1 MRKSFMII
9 AALIAVPAARAVAQ
23 QGTPPAQ
30 QQQRD
35 AASIIREY
43 YRGPGRA
50 VAESREQ
57 LPQNANTQLRVDSVL
72 SSELSRHMLPL
83 PVDLTRLL
91 PDLPRGQQRGR
102 IGDRVVTV
110 ERSSQRIVE
119 VVDITR

>member
-9 AALIAVPAARAVAQ
+9 AALLAVPAARGIAQ
-23 QGTPPAQ
+23 QTTPPTEQ
-30 QQQRD
+30 QGRD

-50 VAESREQ
+50 VAESRDE
-57 LPQNANTQLRVDSVL
+57 LPANANAQLRVDAIL
-72 SSELSRHMLPL
+72 SAELSRHMLPL

>member
-1 MRKSFMII
+1 MRRSLII
-9 AALIAVPAARAVAQ
+9 LAALLAVPAAGAFAQ
-23 QGTPPAQ
+23 DTPPAQ
-30 QQQRD
+30 NQGRD

-57 LPQNANTQLRVDSVL
+57 LPEGAMGQLRVDATL
-72 SSELSRHMLPL
+72 SAELSRHMLPL
-83 PVDLTRLL
+83 PVDLTRML

-102 IGDRVVTV
+102 IGDRVITV

>member
-9 AALIAVPAARAVAQ
+9 TALLAVPAVRAMAQ

-30 QQQRD
+30 QQARD

-50 VAESREQ
+50 VAESRDQ
-57 LPQNANTQLRVDSVL
+57 LPGNAYAQLRVDGIL
-72 SSELSRHMLPL
+72 SAELGRHMLPL

-102 IGDRVVTV
+102 IGDRVVTI